1 MGGKTLKFPARQ
13 KYHAPK
19 PEAIEIAKEPPKAED
34 VNALLNL
41 WQQNKKK
48 PEEKKN

>member
-19 PEAIEIAKEPPKAED
+19 PEEITIIKETPKAED
-34 VNALLNL
+34 VKSLLEL
-41 WQQNKKK
+41 WQNNKKK

>member
-19 PEAIEIAKEPPKAED
+19 PEEVKIEKELPKTED
-34 VNALLNL
+34 VNALLDL
-41 WQQNKKK
+41 WKKNK
-48 PEEKKN
+48 EKKA